1 MSRQDPVP
9 LIDTAVCF
17 SNPAPLAAHD
27 RVNKIQ
33 PMSIQDPVR
42 VPRSCSGPQ
51 IDASVCFLSFPNAN
65 GEVDD
70 EETDEEIA
78 KRMEH
83 ARLWGVIKELANTEA
98 TYVLSLK
105 VLAEILTIISECE
118 EASADEQRQACSA
131 ANAIGIMQ
139 GLHATTADELT
150 QCVKACAVVDENGDG
165 KIDHTEWVHHL
176 DINKDGI
183 IDDTEDREHCD
194 RERALL
200 VSVLNDIISNIGVYT
215 TYCGALKTLSA
226 CSKRLAEPLKQVRRE
241 SCRDIGG
248 HVLSVSAVMLKPV
261 QRLGAYS
268 QYMNQLL
275 KVIPASNPSYA
286 ALKDVQVL
294 LNEAELN
301 VDVKSQKIRQKSMRR
316 RTLLAVD
323 SSVVADRNMDESTKG
338 TSAGG
343 TSTGCTTT
351 GRESME
357 GTSTDDSSVFGKAK
371 ALFCGHCFG

>member
-1 MSRQDPVP
+1 
-9 LIDTAVCF
+9 
-17 SNPAPLAAHD
+17 
-27 RVNKIQ
+27 
-33 PMSIQDPVR
+33 
-42 VPRSCSGPQ
+42 
-51 IDASVCFLSFPNAN
+51 
-65 GEVDD
+65 
-70 EETDEEIA
+70 
-78 KRMEH
+78 
-83 ARLWGVIKELANTEA
+83 
-98 TYVLSLK
+98 
-105 VLAEILTIISECE
+105 
-118 EASADEQRQACSA
+118 
-131 ANAIGIMQ
+131 
-139 GLHATTADELT
+139 
-150 QCVKACAVVDENGDG
+150 VDENGDG